1 MTDSPCS
8 RGGCV
13 PSRFCALRHSAAP
26 VPQSGT
32 PACERTV
39 RAGNSAAVCQRD
51 TDTRRRA
58 TNPAVRR
65 EPPTSGPTALALS
78 MSPVCAV
85 ASGRGGCKHSCRRGL
100 LGLLLGSTRTRGRT
114 LLYSQQLPN
123 NCPRQLPWNP
133 IKNRVWRP
141 GSWAVVAV
149 IEYLSLLVIP
159 YNEQLPNYPV
169 AKPYT

>member
-1 MTDSPCS
+1 MRTHG
-8 RGGCV
+8 R
-13 PSRFCALRHSAAP
+13 CARVSCAVSDWLAVLPRRMCPLSLLRPEAQRRARAP
-26 VPQSGT
+26 KWH
-32 PACERTV
+32 ACCERTV

-58 TNPAVRR
+58 TNPAVRTEVLSSQPGSVT

-114 LLYSQQLPN
+114 LLYSQQLPI
-123 NCPRQLPWNP
+123 LA
-133 IKNRVWRP
+133 
-141 GSWAVVAV
+141 GG
-149 IEYLSLLVIP
+149 
-159 YNEQLPNYPV
+159 
-169 AKPYT
+169 